1 LTRAKAN
8 ELNKTTTT
16 NTIHPNTSTST
27 TSVPVSSKYIFT
39 KDLKKGSENNEV
51 LELQKFLKVQ
61 GFLKVDGN
69 GYFGEATTKA
79 LKEFQLE

>member
-8 ELNKTTTT
+8 ELNKVTTINTVQT
-16 NTIHPNTSTST
+16 NIST
-27 TSVPVSSKYIFT
+27 TSIPVSSKYIFT

-51 LELQKFLKVQ
+51 LELQKFLKAQ
-61 GFLKVDGN
+61 GLLKVDGN

-79 LKEFQLE
+79 LKEFQLK